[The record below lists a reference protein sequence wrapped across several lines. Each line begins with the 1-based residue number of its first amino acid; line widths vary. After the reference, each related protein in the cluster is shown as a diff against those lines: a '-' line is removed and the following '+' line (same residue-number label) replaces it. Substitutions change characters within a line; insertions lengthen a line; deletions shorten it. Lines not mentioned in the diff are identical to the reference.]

1 MERKT
6 KIELG
11 LAIAVLIF
19 ALAFFIFWMTRA
31 KPAAVVAQP
40 MVQQNVPAS
49 KDKTTKTPS
58 GTVSA
63 TTTSAPAVAGET
75 SALTIAKIFVERLGS
90 YSSEADAVNLT
101 DILPLATTSLQKTL
115 SDTAKKVRASS
126 SGTYYGIST
135 LVVTAPKMVSSS
147 DTATVLSMTTQRQE
161 STGTPGNS
169 TIKYQNITVTL
180 VKSGTTWLV
189 DSYTWKEIVM

>member
-31 KPAAVVAQP
+31 KPATVVAEP

-63 TTTSAPAVAGET
+63 TTTATAPIVGET

-101 DILPLATTSLQKTL
+101 DILPLATASLQKTL

-126 SGTYYGIST
+126 AGAYYGIST
-135 LVVTAPKMVSSS
+135 LVVTAPKTVSA
-147 DTATVLSMTTQRQE
+147 TETETVLTMTTQRQE
-161 STGTPGNS
+161 STGTPGNT
-169 TIKYQNITVTL
+169 TIKYQSITVTL

-189 DSYTWKEIVM
+189 DSYTWKDGV

>member
-31 KPAAVVAQP
+31 KPVAVIAEPVAQE
-40 MVQQNVPAS
+40 NIPAS
-49 KDKTTKTPS
+49 KDKTVKKSS
-58 GTVSA
+58 G
-63 TTTSAPAVAGET
+63 TTSAPASSAEPVVTGT
-75 SALTIAKIFVERLGS
+75 SAVTVARTFVERLGS

-126 SGTYYGIST
+126 SGAYYGIST
-135 LVVTAPKMVSSS
+135 LVVTAPKTVSAT
-147 DTATVLSMTTQRQE
+147 DTETVLTMTTQRQE
-161 STGTPGNS
+161 STGTPGNT
-169 TIKYQNITVTL
+169 TIQYQNITLTL